1 MTQTEQMKQA
11 IENGDGAAVRELLA
25 QGCEADAQY
34 EMINHDGFA
43 VSYTALMQA
52 ADAGE
57 EKIALLLL
65 DAGAN
70 TALESASGD
79 TALFAAAGRG
89 DYGTLT
95 ALVKAGADVNYA
107 NRDGWTALMA
117 ASRGGQT
124 EAVQAL
130 LAAGADVNARDRR
143 GNTAL
148 TAAKAGQ
155 KETLQALIAAG
166 AELPT
171 GEDLAH
177 WRLSLG
183 QYFDCHSLADPNY
196 FKAKNEYGETMLV
209 EACKRRDYRQVN
221 EMMRH
226 GANPGLKDKSGRCAA
241 DYVDLDN
248 LQLVRAVEAGE
259 SASALAAIAQGA
271 DVNISYYFARE
282 GGQSAPMT
290 LLQAAAAFECDPAVV
305 QALIE
310 AGADVKAKDA
320 DGATALHFAKN
331 QETARLLLQG
341 GANVNARDKDRETPL
356 FAALR
361 LTNSEDGLE
370 RHARVCILLIDEG
383 ADLHVKNREGRRPLD
398 MVAPDKFPALPPSL
412 AARLLFPKK
421 EAKQEPQK

>member
-11 IENGDGAAVRELLA
+11 IENGDAAAVRELLA

-70 TALESASGD
+70 APLESASGD

-130 LAAGADVNARDRR
+130 LAAGADVNARDKR

-171 GEDLAH
+171 GEDLAQ

-183 QYFDCHSLADPNY
+183 HNLIPLPFII
-196 FKAKNEYGETMLV
+196 
-209 EACKRRDYRQVN
+209 
-221 EMMRH
+221 H
-226 GANPGLKDKSGRCAA
+226 GHKG
-241 DYVDLDN
+241 
-248 LQLVRAVEAGE
+248 
-259 SASALAAIAQGA
+259 
-271 DVNISYYFARE
+271 
-282 GGQSAPMT
+282 
-290 LLQAAAAFECDPAVV
+290 
-305 QALIE
+305 
-310 AGADVKAKDA
+310 
-320 DGATALHFAKN
+320 
-331 QETARLLLQG
+331 
-341 GANVNARDKDRETPL
+341 TPL
-356 FAALR
+356 HGG
-361 LTNSEDGLE
+361 S
-370 RHARVCILLIDEG
+370 VLLS
-383 ADLHVKNREGRRPLD
+383 P
-398 MVAPDKFPALPPSL
+398 
-412 AARLLFPKK
+412 
-421 EAKQEPQK
+421 